1 MTTSTTSTTSTTA
14 TRAMTAAGP
23 DGLRRD
29 RVLICDC
36 DGVLIDS
43 EAVAAKMLV
52 RELQTRW
59 PERDI
64 EPVVLPLLGLRIER
78 VLEESA
84 AAFGETLA
92 PFEMDAIRRSVEA
105 AAQQAPIVA
114 GVEAAL
120 AQIALL
126 KACAS
131 NSYTAYVDAVLART
145 GLARF
150 FGSRVFCA
158 DRVPRP
164 KPAPD
169 IYVAAAD
176 ALGVSSAACLVVE
189 DSVAGVAAA
198 SGAGMIV
205 LGFAGGTHAGH
216 GGRAHVDALMQAGA
230 QQVFDDMCALPA
242 LVEQWMAG
250 TVDKAGTAANEKGD
264 ASWQA

>member
-1 MTTSTTSTTSTTA
+1 
-14 TRAMTAAGP
+14 MTASTASTARAGER
-23 DGLRRD
+23 LRE

-43 EAVAAKMLV
+43 EAVAAQMLV
-52 RELQTRW
+52 RELRVRW
-59 PERDI
+59 PRADV

-78 VLEESA
+78 VLEASA
-84 AAFGETLA
+84 AALGETLA
-92 PFEMDAIRRSVEA
+92 PVEMDEIRRSVEA

-120 AQIALL
+120 AQIALT

-131 NSYTAYVDAVLART
+131 NSFTAYVDAVLART
-145 GLARF
+145 GLDRF

-169 IYVAAAD
+169 IYIAAAD
-176 ALGVSSAACLVVE
+176 ALAVPSEACLVVE

-198 SGAGMIV
+198 SAAGMVV

-216 GGRAHVDALMQAGA
+216 LGRAHVDALMQAGA
-230 QQVFDDMCALPA
+230 QQVFDDMRALPA

-250 TVDKAGTAANEKGD
+250 TADTVRTATNEKGD

>member
-1 MTTSTTSTTSTTA
+1 
-14 TRAMTAAGP
+14 MTASIASTASTARTGER
-23 DGLRRD
+23 LHE

-43 EAVAAKMLV
+43 EAVAAQMLV
-52 RELQTRW
+52 RELQARW
-59 PERDI
+59 PQADV
-64 EPVVLPLLGLRIER
+64 EPVVLPLLGLRIEH
-78 VLEESA
+78 VLDASA
-84 AAFGETLA
+84 AALGETLA
-92 PFEMDAIRRSVEA
+92 PIEMDAIRRSVEA

-120 AQIALL
+120 AQIALT

-150 FGSRVFCA
+150 FGARVFCA

-169 IYVAAAD
+169 IYIAAAD
-176 ALGVSSAACLVVE
+176 ALAVPSEACLVVE

-198 SGAGMIV
+198 SAAGMVV

-216 GGRAHVDALMQAGA
+216 AGRAHIDALMQAGA
-230 QQVFDDMCALPA
+230 QQVFDDMRVLPA

-250 TVDKAGTAANEKGD
+250 TADTARTATNEKGD

>member
-1 MTTSTTSTTSTTA
+1 
-14 TRAMTAAGP
+14 MTASTMSAGP
-23 DGLRRD
+23 LRRD

-43 EAVAAKMLV
+43 EAVAAKVLV
-52 RELQTRW
+52 SELQARW
-59 PERDI
+59 PRVDV
-64 EPVVLPLLGLRIER
+64 EPIVLPLLGLRIER
-78 VLEESA
+78 VLEASA
-84 AAFGETLA
+84 AACGETLA
-92 PFEMDAIRRSVEA
+92 PLEMDVIRRSVEA

-114 GVEAAL
+114 GVDAAL
-120 AQIALL
+120 ATIALI

-131 NSYTAYVDAVLART
+131 NSYTAYVDAVLKRT
-145 GLARF
+145 GLDGF

-169 IYVAAAD
+169 IYIAAAD
-176 ALGVSSAACLVVE
+176 ALGVSNADCLVVE
-189 DSVAGVAAA
+189 DSVAGVTAA
-198 SGAGMIV
+198 SAAGMVV

-216 GGRAHVDALMQAGA
+216 AGGAHVEALMQAGA
-230 QQVFDDMCALPA
+230 QQVFDDMGALPA

-250 TVDKAGTAANEKGD
+250 LADTARAAKNGKGD

>member
-1 MTTSTTSTTSTTA
+1 MTASTTNA
-14 TRAMTAAGP
+14 DA
-23 DGLRRD
+23 LRRD

-52 RELQTRW
+52 HELQARW
-59 PERDI
+59 PHVDV

-78 VLEESA
+78 VLEASA
-84 AAFGETLA
+84 AAFGQTLA
-92 PFEMDAIRRSVEA
+92 AVEMDAIRRSVEA
-105 AAQQAPIVA
+105 AAQQAPLVA

-120 AQIALL
+120 AQIPLT

-131 NSYTAYVDAVLART
+131 NSFTAYVDAVLART

-150 FGSRVFCA
+150 FSSRVFCA

-169 IYVAAAD
+169 IYIAAAE
-176 ALGVSSAACLVVE
+176 ALGVASDACLVVE
-189 DSVAGVAAA
+189 DSAAGVTAA
-198 SGAGMIV
+198 SAAGMIV

-230 QQVFDDMCALPA
+230 QQVFDDMRALPA
-242 LVEQWMAG
+242 LVDQWMAG
-250 TVDKAGTAANEKGD
+250 FADTARTAMNGKGD

>member
-1 MTTSTTSTTSTTA
+1 
-14 TRAMTAAGP
+14 MTASTSGANE
-23 DGLRRD
+23 LRRD

-52 RELQTRW
+52 RELQARW
-59 PERDI
+59 PHADV
-64 EPVVLPLLGLRIER
+64 EPVVMPLLGLRIER
-78 VLEESA
+78 VLEASAQALNES
-84 AAFGETLA
+84 LA
-92 PFEMDAIRRSVEA
+92 PVEVDAIRRSVEA
-105 AAQQAPIVA
+105 AAQQAPMMA

-120 AQIALL
+120 AQIGLI

-145 GLARF
+145 GLNRF

-169 IYVAAAD
+169 IYIAAAE
-176 ALGVSSAACLVVE
+176 ALGVASAACIVVE
-189 DSVAGVAAA
+189 DSVTGVAAA
-198 SGAGMIV
+198 TAAGMAV
-205 LGFAGGTHAGH
+205 LGFAGGTHAEH
-216 GGRAHVDALMQAGA
+216 GGRAHAQALVQAGA
-230 QQVFDDMCALPA
+230 KQVFDDMRALPA
-242 LVEQWMAG
+242 LVDQWMLDAA
-250 TVDKAGTAANEKGD
+250 DTARTTMKGKGD

>member
-1 MTTSTTSTTSTTA
+1 
-14 TRAMTAAGP
+14 MTARPIGAGE
-23 DGLRRD
+23 LRRD

-52 RELQTRW
+52 RELQVRW
-59 PERDI
+59 PHADV
-64 EPVVLPLLGLRIER
+64 EPVVMPLLGLRIER
-78 VLEESA
+78 VLEASA
-84 AAFGETLA
+84 AALGESLA
-92 PFEMDAIRRSVEA
+92 PVEMDEIRRSVEA
-105 AAQQAPIVA
+105 AAQQAPVVA

-120 AQIALL
+120 AQIALT

-131 NSYTAYVDAVLART
+131 NSYTAYVASVLART
-145 GLARF
+145 GLDRF

-169 IYVAAAD
+169 IYIAAAD
-176 ALGVSSAACLVVE
+176 ALGVPSRACLVVE

-198 SGAGMIV
+198 SAAGMVV
-205 LGFAGGTHAGH
+205 LGFAGGTHAEQA
-216 GGRAHVDALMQAGA
+216 GGAHTKALVQAGA
-230 QQVFDDMCALPA
+230 QQVFDDMRALPA
-242 LVEQWMAG
+242 LVDQWMTDVAN
-250 TVDKAGTAANEKGD
+250 AARTAMNGKGD

>member
-1 MTTSTTSTTSTTA
+1 MTGA
-14 TRAMTAAGP
+14 TLGAGE
-23 DGLRRD
+23 LRRD

-43 EAVAAKMLV
+43 EAVAAKVLV
-52 RELQTRW
+52 SELQARW
-59 PERDI
+59 PRVDV

-78 VLEESA
+78 VLEASA

-92 PFEMDAIRRSVEA
+92 PVEMDTIRRSVEA

-114 GVEAAL
+114 GVDEAL
-120 AQIALL
+120 TQIALT

-131 NSYTAYVDAVLART
+131 NSYTAYVEAVLKRT
-145 GLARF
+145 GLDRF

-176 ALGVSSAACLVVE
+176 ALGVPNKACLVVE
-189 DSVAGVAAA
+189 DSVAGVTAA
-198 SGAGMIV
+198 SAAGMVV

-216 GGRAHVDALMQAGA
+216 GGGAHVEALKQAGA
-230 QQVFDDMCALPA
+230 QQVFDDMRALPA

-250 TVDKAGTAANEKGD
+250 LADTARAATTNGKGD

>member
-1 MTTSTTSTTSTTA
+1 MTASTTHA
-14 TRAMTAAGP
+14 EA
-23 DGLRRD
+23 LRRD

-52 RELQTRW
+52 RELQARW
-59 PERDI
+59 PHVDV

-78 VLEESA
+78 VLEASA

-92 PFEMDAIRRSVEA
+92 AVEMDAIRRSVEA

-120 AQIALL
+120 EQIALT

-131 NSYTAYVDAVLART
+131 NSFTAYVDAVLART

-169 IYVAAAD
+169 IYIAAAE
-176 ALGVSSAACLVVE
+176 ALGVESDACLVVE
-189 DSVAGVAAA
+189 DSAAGVTAA
-198 SGAGMIV
+198 SAAGLIV

-216 GGRAHVDALMQAGA
+216 GGRAHVDALMRAGA
-230 QQVFDDMCALPA
+230 QQVFDDMRALPA
-242 LVEQWMAG
+242 LVDQWMAG
-250 TVDKAGTAANEKGD
+250 FADTARTAVNGKGD

>member
-1 MTTSTTSTTSTTA
+1 MTASTTHA
-14 TRAMTAAGP
+14 KA
-23 DGLRRD
+23 LRRD

-52 RELQTRW
+52 RELQARW
-59 PERDI
+59 PHVDV

-78 VLEESA
+78 VLEASA

-92 PFEMDAIRRSVEA
+92 AVEMDAIRRSVEA

-120 AQIALL
+120 EQIALT

-131 NSYTAYVDAVLART
+131 NSFTAYVDAVLART

-169 IYVAAAD
+169 IYIAAAE
-176 ALGVSSAACLVVE
+176 ALGVESDACLVVE
-189 DSVAGVAAA
+189 DSAAGVTAA
-198 SGAGMIV
+198 SAAGMIV

-216 GGRAHVDALMQAGA
+216 GGRAHVDALMRAGA
-230 QQVFDDMCALPA
+230 QQVFDDMRALPA
-242 LVEQWMAG
+242 LVDQWMAG
-250 TVDKAGTAANEKGD
+250 FADTARTAVNGKGD

>member
-1 MTTSTTSTTSTTA
+1 MTASTTNA
-14 TRAMTAAGP
+14 EA
-23 DGLRRD
+23 LRRD

-52 RELQTRW
+52 SELQARW
-59 PERDI
+59 PHVDV

-78 VLEESA
+78 VLEASA

-92 PFEMDAIRRSVEA
+92 AVEMDAIRRSVEA

-120 AQIALL
+120 GQIALT

-131 NSYTAYVDAVLART
+131 NSFTAYVEAVLART

-150 FGSRVFCA
+150 FGARVFCA

-169 IYVAAAD
+169 IYVAAAE
-176 ALGVSSAACLVVE
+176 ALGVASDACLVVE
-189 DSVAGVAAA
+189 DSAAGVAAA
-198 SGAGMIV
+198 TAAGMLV

-230 QQVFDDMCALPA
+230 QQIFDDMRALPA
-242 LVEQWMAG
+242 LVDQWIAG
-250 TVDKAGTAANEKGD
+250 FADTARTAVNGKGD

>member
-1 MTTSTTSTTSTTA
+1 MTPA
-14 TRAMTAAGP
+14 TIGTNE
-23 DGLRRD
+23 LRRD

-52 RELQTRW
+52 RELQARW
-59 PERDI
+59 PHADV
-64 EPVVLPLLGLRIER
+64 EPVVMPLLGLRIER
-78 VLEESA
+78 VLEASA
-84 AAFGETLA
+84 AALSETLA
-92 PFEMDAIRRSVEA
+92 PVEMDAIRRSVEA
-105 AAQQAPIVA
+105 AAQQAPMME

-120 AQIALL
+120 AQIALT

-145 GLARF
+145 GLDRF

-169 IYVAAAD
+169 IYIAAAD
-176 ALGVSSAACLVVE
+176 ALGVSSAACVVVE
-189 DSVAGVAAA
+189 DSVTGVAAA
-198 SGAGMIV
+198 NAAGMVV
-205 LGFAGGTHAGH
+205 LGFAGGTHAEH
-216 GGRAHVDALMQAGA
+216 GGRAHAEALVQAGA
-230 QQVFDDMCALPA
+230 KQVFDDMRALPA
-242 LVEQWMAG
+242 LVDQWMTDVAG
-250 TVDKAGTAANEKGD
+250 AARTAMNGKGD

>member
-1 MTTSTTSTTSTTA
+1 
-14 TRAMTAAGP
+14 MTAHSTGAEE
-23 DGLRRD
+23 LRRD

-52 RELQTRW
+52 SELQARW
-59 PERDI
+59 PHADV
-64 EPVVLPLLGLRIER
+64 EPVVMPLLGLRIER
-78 VLEESA
+78 VLEASA
-84 AAFGETLA
+84 AALGESLA
-92 PFEMDAIRRSVEA
+92 PAQMDAIRRSVEA

-120 AQIALL
+120 AQIGLT

-131 NSYTAYVDAVLART
+131 NSYTAYVSAVLART
-145 GLARF
+145 GLDRF

-169 IYVAAAD
+169 IYIAAAD
-176 ALGVSSAACLVVE
+176 ALGVPNRACLVVE

-198 SGAGMIV
+198 SAAGMVV
-205 LGFAGGTHAGH
+205 LGFAGGTHAEQA
-216 GGRAHVDALMQAGA
+216 GGAHTRALMQAGA
-230 QQVFDDMCALPA
+230 RQVFDDMRVLPA
-242 LVEQWMAG
+242 LVDQWMTDVA
-250 TVDKAGTAANEKGD
+250 DAARSAMNGKGD